1 MRKLRSIKYSKI
13 RRRNF
18 LKMIPFGLG
27 MSLQAACDR
36 LLKSD
41 STNNYA
47 TSQPEPNQTSTQT
60 PESMIELP
68 ELKKIEFGNT
78 GLKVSP
84 LAFGTGTRGVGGHSD
99 QSALGIEK
107 LAELLVQGYDNGVNF
122 WDSADAYGTHP
133 HLARALQTVPRDGVV
148 ILTKTMSRDGNR
160 VSRDIDR
167 FLVELTTD
175 VIDIV
180 LMHCITPRDWTA
192 RYEGAML
199 ALSRAKEQGKV
210 RAVGVSCHSTAALDT
225 ATRTGWTDVVMAR
238 VNYAGVNMD
247 ASPEKVEPLLA
258 EIFAAGKAVVGMKG
272 LGVGRLGND
281 PRGAMDYVFGLGTV
295 HAITIGMQSRDEL
308 LENIRAIGEFV

>member
-1 MRKLRSIKYSKI
+1 MMNAKMLCRD
-13 RRRNF
+13 F
-18 LKMIPFGLG
+18 LKMIPFSLG
-27 MSLQAACDR
+27 MSLLAACDR
-36 LLKSD
+36 LFKPD
-41 STNNYA
+41 STTNHA
-47 TSQPEPNQTSTQT
+47 ISQPDPTQTSTQT
-60 PESMIELP
+60 SEGMIGLP
-68 ELKKIEFGNT
+68 ELKKVEFGST

-107 LAELLVQGYDNGVNF
+107 LADLLVQGYDNGINF

-148 ILTKTMSRDGNR
+148 ILTKIMSRDGNR

-167 FLVELTTD
+167 FLVELNTD

-180 LMHCITPRDWTA
+180 LMHFITPRDWTT
-192 RYEGAML
+192 RFEGAMQ

-210 RAVGVSCHSTAALDT
+210 RAVGVSCHSLAALDE
-225 ATRTGWTDVVMAR
+225 AAKTGWTDVVMAR
-238 VNYAGVNMD
+238 INNAGVDID
-247 ASPEKVEPLLA
+247 ATPEKVEPLLA
-258 EIFAAGKAVVGMKG
+258 EIYAAGKAVVGMKV

-281 PRGAMDYVFGLGTV
+281 PRGAMDYVFSLGTV

-308 LENIRAIGEFV
+308 LENIQAVWEFV